1 VPAGHW
7 ARDAIAELTAAGV
20 SKGLGDGRFGPDDT
34 VTREQ
39 FAKLLVLALGLPLSN
54 APEAPPFPDVPV
66 DRWSSGYIVAAQS
79 VLPGH
84 PDGRF
89 HPDQPALR
97 AEIGV
102 ALAQAKGLSPAPSD
116 LFIYF
121 SDSDQISN
129 SARPWIAAA
138 RAAGLIGGFPDRTFR
153 PAAAVTRAQVAVL
166 LQRARQ
172 ICGNPPHSG
181 CAAPLGPEDR
191 TLLGAG
197 LVSPMNA
204 YTRSYRGGQ
213 VEVTYVTP
221 VQQVWSVLVQGEGA
235 TPRGV
240 AIGDSAATVR
250 RAYGPQVELRNG
262 ALTYSAG
269 AAYDY
274 FYIRFAIVEGKVHSI
289 LLSQSK

>member
-1 VPAGHW
+1 MQNRDKLYIDGQWIASTGNRTINVINPATEELIGRIP
-7 ARDAIAELTAAGV
+7 AATRDDA
-20 SKGLGDGRFGPDDT
+20 
-34 VTREQ
+34 
-39 FAKLLVLALGLPLSN
+39 
-54 APEAPPFPDVPV
+54 
-66 DRWSSGYIVAAQS
+66 DRAV
-79 VLPGH
+79 
-84 PDGRF
+84 
-89 HPDQPALR
+89 
-97 AEIGV
+97 
-102 ALAQAKGLSPAPSD
+102 
-116 LFIYF
+116 
-121 SDSDQISN
+121 
-129 SARPWIAAA
+129 AAA